1 MEKINFSTGI
11 IDDSSRK
18 KLIKELSSN
27 AQILK
32 LLRDKNIPEDEIKLH
47 PYKLNR
53 YLEAK
58 KQCLNCLGLKHC
70 KQKQKGYYESLSYHS
85 VLEDELVRCDYA
97 LEKDEAEKHLK

>member
-1 MEKINFSTGI
+1 MEKINFSAGI

-27 AQILK
+27 AEILK
-32 LLRDKNIPEDEIKLH
+32 LLKDKNIPEEEIKLH

-58 KQCLNCLGLKHC
+58 KQ
-70 KQKQKGYYESLSYHS
+70 
-85 VLEDELVRCDYA
+85 
-97 LEKDEAEKHLK
+97 